1 MDGLQLS
8 KEVTDSLEGFS
19 CMRRVEY
26 KHMHVDADNHEWS
39 VHWVTGP
46 TASFFTQ
53 IMQTFFKKKK
63 LLFDDL

>member
-1 MDGLQLS
+1 MEEDNMDGLQLS

-46 TASFFTQ
+46 TA
-53 IMQTFFKKKK
+53 
-63 LLFDDL
+63 